1 MHLDNKMRPLKR
13 ATIRKHPILV
23 FALFIVLLSI
33 SATLYD
39 QYRYAFHSDD
49 AIKTVLSRLAIFDG
63 SLVPKNWVYANGDTF
78 LLSPYIF
85 SVLIY
90 PILGISYLSNAV
102 ASWLAYLC
110 LTLAVYF
117 ATKKIAAGRSRA
129 ALIST
134 IISAAGI
141 SAANFEFVIA
151 QGAYSMYAA
160 IAVCIYAL
168 ATPTQLPTSE
178 NNKTKSTRILL
189 FCGFLAAL
197 WASISNPTRGIAT
210 ITLPVVLG
218 WAAFMLFSV
227 QNRNRKALYM
237 QHYKVI
243 VSIFAGSIAGYLLY
257 KYEIY
262 PKILNFDAA
271 AKVGVAPKW
280 EIFAHLQKIPS
291 AWFAYF
297 QLWGRWETLSPPL
310 RALQAFVWL
319 IALAL
324 AFLPIYTVFNFKRH
338 SQSLVCLA
346 WLILASY
353 AVSLSAMAVSPT
365 LFSSAL
371 DMRYATFPMYGAV
384 CMLAIYIDQFASRHN
399 AYGKAVLACVIV
411 AGVSSAQLWRGEYQP
426 GAASSGDAS
435 YTQRMSLIRL
445 LKANNVGTI
454 LTTYWNSHVL
464 TVLSDGAVYAY
475 PVGIG
480 SQLTPFAHHM
490 PRHIFYGS
498 AGIRQA
504 VILNGTDSN
513 TDAWSTVD
521 HQLGRPYE
529 KIFIGPF
536 TAWIYNKDITEA
548 VLQTG
553 SEIDSAIPPSQ
564 LEISL
569 SEINVAACHSDNG
582 CHYRI
587 DAVNIGHHVLSS
599 VGFRPMRL
607 GIHGVD
613 NRGDIIV
620 QDAGRA
626 DFPVA
631 LKSGDS
637 THVELT
643 LPKSSDPRV
652 SGYRLCLLQEGVN
665 WLCDHTQTQPR
676 QDR

>member
-1 MHLDNKMRPLKR
+1 MEPIKR
-13 ATIRKHPILV
+13 AAIRKHPIFV

-33 SATLYD
+33 SATLHN

-49 AIKTVLSRLAIFDG
+49 AIKTVLSRLALFDG

-129 ALIST
+129 ALVST

-168 ATPTQLPTSE
+168 ATPTQLPTSW
-178 NNKTKSTRILL
+178 NNKSATTLL
-189 FCGFLAAL
+189 LCGFLAAL
-197 WASISNPTRGIAT
+197 WASISNPTRGVVT
-210 ITLPVVLG
+210 ITLPVMIG
-218 WAAFMLFSV
+218 WAAFVLFSV
-227 QNRNRKALYM
+227 RNSDRRALCM
-237 QHYKVI
+237 SHYKI
-243 VSIFAGSIAGYLLY
+243 IASIFAGSITGYLIY
-257 KYEIY
+257 KYGIY

-271 AKVGVAPKW
+271 ARVGIAPKQ
-280 EIFAHLQKIPS
+280 EIIEHLQKMPS
-291 AWFAYF
+291 AWFEYF
-297 QLWGRWETLSPPL
+297 QLWGNWRSLSPPI

-319 IALAL
+319 IAFAL
-324 AFLPIYTVFNFKRH
+324 VFLPLYTILSFKRH
-338 SQSLVCLA
+338 SQSLTCLA

-353 AVSLSAMAVSPT
+353 AISFSAMVISPT

-384 CMLAIYIDQFASRHN
+384 CMLGIYIDEFASRHGT
-399 AYGKAVLACVIV
+399 YGKVMLASV
-411 AGVSSAQLWRGEYQP
+411 ALVGISSAQLWRNEYKP
-426 GAASSGDAS
+426 DAVSSGGVS
-435 YTQRMSLIRL
+435 YTEHASLIRL

-454 LTTYWNSHVL
+454 LTTYWHSHVL
-464 TVLSDGAVYAY
+464 TVLSNGAVDAY
-475 PVGIG
+475 PVGITTR
-480 SQLTPFAHHM
+480 LTPFAHHM
-490 PRHIFYGS
+490 PRHIFYGP
-498 AGIRQA
+498 AGNRQA
-504 VILNGTDSN
+504 VVLNGPDSN
-513 TDAWSTVD
+513 TDTWNTVE
-521 HQLGRPYE
+521 HQLGVPYE
-529 KIFIGPF
+529 RISTGPF
-536 TAWIYNKDITEA
+536 TVWIYNKDITEA
-548 VLQTG
+548 VLQTD
-553 SEIDSAIPPSQ
+553 SEIDAAIPSGQ

-569 SEINVAACHSDNG
+569 SEINVAACRSDNG
-582 CHYRI
+582 CLYQI

-599 VGFRPMRL
+599 VGSRPMRL
-607 GIHGVD
+607 GIHGV
-613 NRGDIIV
+613 NSSGDIIV

-626 DFPVA
+626 DFPLA
-631 LKSGDS
+631 LKPGDS
-637 THVELT
+637 AHIDLK

-665 WLCDHTQTQPR
+665 WLCDHTQSQSR
-676 QDR
+676 RGQ